1 MVALKGFLYTNLL
14 HPYALYFDCVWGF
27 VKTSVVWR
35 LRCMLALLSLIAT
48 LNHSSC
54 KNCIHSYHH
63 DTILLLSSLV
73 NGLCNHTDLISP
85 RGIQRH
91 WWGGGDAE
99 MVIYII
105 DDLHNISV
113 FDDIITS
120 TINIITNS
128 TLLMFLYNTIQIIAS
143 FEIKNT
149 LQKIILDTFTVT

>member
-1 MVALKGFLYTNLL
+1 M
-14 HPYALYFDCVWGF
+14 
-27 VKTSVVWR
+27 
-35 LRCMLALLSLIAT
+35 
-48 LNHSSC
+48 
-54 KNCIHSYHH
+54 
-63 DTILLLSSLV
+63 
-73 NGLCNHTDLISP
+73 
-85 RGIQRH
+85 
-91 WWGGGDAE
+91 GGGDAE

-149 LQKIILDTFTVT
+149 LQKNYIGYIYSNIKISDTFIDNEFKMKGLNLTLSGAMRSNS

>member
-1 MVALKGFLYTNLL
+1 MDFVIIQTWSVLEGFKGI
-14 HPYALYFDCVWGF
+14 D
-27 VKTSVVWR
+27 
-35 LRCMLALLSLIAT
+35 
-48 LNHSSC
+48 
-54 KNCIHSYHH
+54 
-63 DTILLLSSLV
+63 
-73 NGLCNHTDLISP
+73 
-85 RGIQRH
+85 
-91 WWGGGDAE
+91 GGGDAE

-149 LQKIILDTFTVT
+149 LPKIILDTFTVT

>member
-1 MVALKGFLYTNLL
+1 MDFVIIQTWSVLEGFKGI
-14 HPYALYFDCVWGF
+14 D
-27 VKTSVVWR
+27 
-35 LRCMLALLSLIAT
+35 
-48 LNHSSC
+48 
-54 KNCIHSYHH
+54 
-63 DTILLLSSLV
+63 
-73 NGLCNHTDLISP
+73 
-85 RGIQRH
+85 
-91 WWGGGDAE
+91 GGGDAE

>member
-1 MVALKGFLYTNLL
+1 MDFVIIQTWSVLEGFKGI
-14 HPYALYFDCVWGF
+14 D
-27 VKTSVVWR
+27 
-35 LRCMLALLSLIAT
+35 
-48 LNHSSC
+48 
-54 KNCIHSYHH
+54 
-63 DTILLLSSLV
+63 
-73 NGLCNHTDLISP
+73 
-85 RGIQRH
+85 
-91 WWGGGDAE
+91 GGGDAE

-149 LQKIILDTFTVT
+149 LQKLYWIHLQ

>member
-1 MVALKGFLYTNLL
+1 MDFVIRQTWSVLEGFKGI
-14 HPYALYFDCVWGF
+14 D
-27 VKTSVVWR
+27 
-35 LRCMLALLSLIAT
+35 
-48 LNHSSC
+48 
-54 KNCIHSYHH
+54 
-63 DTILLLSSLV
+63 
-73 NGLCNHTDLISP
+73 
-85 RGIQRH
+85 
-91 WWGGGDAE
+91 GGGDAE

-149 LQKIILDTFTVT
+149 LQKIILNTFTVT

>member
-1 MVALKGFLYTNLL
+1 MDFVIRQTWSVLEGFKGI
-14 HPYALYFDCVWGF
+14 DGW
-27 VKTSVVWR
+27 
-35 LRCMLALLSLIAT
+35 
-48 LNHSSC
+48 
-54 KNCIHSYHH
+54 
-63 DTILLLSSLV
+63 
-73 NGLCNHTDLISP
+73 
-85 RGIQRH
+85 
-91 WWGGGDAE
+91 GDAE

>member
-1 MVALKGFLYTNLL
+1 MDFVIRQTWSVLEGFKGI
-14 HPYALYFDCVWGF
+14 D
-27 VKTSVVWR
+27 
-35 LRCMLALLSLIAT
+35 
-48 LNHSSC
+48 
-54 KNCIHSYHH
+54 
-63 DTILLLSSLV
+63 
-73 NGLCNHTDLISP
+73 
-85 RGIQRH
+85 
-91 WWGGGDAE
+91 GGGDAE

>member
-48 LNHSSC
+48 QNHSSC

-91 WWGGGDAE
+91 WWGGDAE
-99 MVIYII
+99 IVIYII

>member
-1 MVALKGFLYTNLL
+1 MLFILIVYEGLWKHLLYGDCGVCWHCSLWLL
-14 HPYALYFDCVWGF
+14 HWTIPLVRTAYTA
-27 VKTSVVWR
+27 
-35 LRCMLALLSLIAT
+35 
-48 LNHSSC
+48 
-54 KNCIHSYHH
+54 YHH

-73 NGLCNHTDLISP
+73 NGLCNQTDLISP

-91 WWGGGDAE
+91 WWGGDAE

>member
-1 MVALKGFLYTNLL
+1 MDFVIRQTWSVLEGFKGI
-14 HPYALYFDCVWGF
+14 D
-27 VKTSVVWR
+27 
-35 LRCMLALLSLIAT
+35 
-48 LNHSSC
+48 
-54 KNCIHSYHH
+54 
-63 DTILLLSSLV
+63 
-73 NGLCNHTDLISP
+73 
-85 RGIQRH
+85 
-91 WWGGGDAE
+91 GGGDAE

-120 TINIITNS
+120 TINIITNT

>member
-1 MVALKGFLYTNLL
+1 MDFVIIQTWSVLEGFKGI
-14 HPYALYFDCVWGF
+14 D
-27 VKTSVVWR
+27 
-35 LRCMLALLSLIAT
+35 
-48 LNHSSC
+48 
-54 KNCIHSYHH
+54 
-63 DTILLLSSLV
+63 
-73 NGLCNHTDLISP
+73 
-85 RGIQRH
+85 
-91 WWGGGDAE
+91 GGGDAE
-99 MVIYII
+99 IVIYII

>member
-1 MVALKGFLYTNLL
+1 MDFVIIQTWSLLEGFKGI
-14 HPYALYFDCVWGF
+14 D
-27 VKTSVVWR
+27 
-35 LRCMLALLSLIAT
+35 
-48 LNHSSC
+48 
-54 KNCIHSYHH
+54 
-63 DTILLLSSLV
+63 
-73 NGLCNHTDLISP
+73 
-85 RGIQRH
+85 
-91 WWGGGDAE
+91 GGGDAE

-120 TINIITNS
+120 TINIIANS